1 MYIYICMYVMYI
13 ITYIYTYVVYVYI
26 CSIYIIN
33 RCYILYMY
41 VTVMMSHAHLS
52 QRIFLSLPWCH
63 LRAMR
68 ISWDIL
74 IRGGFPPGTASV
86 AKHPVQ
92 STNNKHIQTSK
103 NYHEESWT
111 IMKNHEL
118 SWRIMTIMNCSY
130 DQKNHWLRWMVQ
142 RNPRNHQFWMIETL
156 SRMGCSGH
164 IGHSAGASLESTYFN
179 GISVLY

>member
-1 MYIYICMYVMYI
+1 MLYI
-13 ITYIYTYVVYVYI
+13 IYVCNCNDVT
-26 CSIYIIN
+26 CTSIATD
-33 RCYILYMY
+33 LPVSAM
-41 VTVMMSHAHLS
+41 VPSQSDAHQLGYPD
-52 QRIFLSLPWCH
+52 PWR
-63 LRAMR
+63 L
-68 ISWDIL
+68 
-74 IRGGFPPGTASV
+74 PPGTASV